1 MKTKEIKPKSFR
13 LNREIMLC
21 ALQIVRD
28 DESLK
33 PLFHYYK
40 SYNEIWKCLKTL
52 EKEGYLTMNDKV
64 LLSDKGKKYLE
75 DNVEPNND

>member
-21 ALQIVRD
+21 ALQIVCD

-33 PLFHYYK
+33 PLFHYYTN
-40 SYNEIWKCLKTL
+40 YNDIWKCLKTL
-52 EKEGYLTMNDKV
+52 ENEGYLSMDKKV
-64 LLSDKGKKYLE
+64 LLTEKGKKYLE
-75 DNVEPNND
+75 DNIEPNND